1 MELDMIGLIGLMQK
15 IGSEDNFAE
24 RLKAEMQRR
33 GLSQAKLAK
42 LMEDVGYPLHQSA
55 ISKILNP
62 SSGSTRRSVS
72 IDEAL
77 AFSRALEIPL
87 PSLLL
92 PPYAVELG
100 QASELLVE
108 AFDMYRQVLTS
119 QEQLQVKFAELVALA
134 ARDEKA
140 RTLIEQVASSASEL
154 ADDHNAD
161 ERDRMH
167 AEFFALLANSIR
179 EGDEGNGE

>member
-62 SSGSTRRSVS
+62 ASGTTRRSVS

-77 AFSRALEIPL
+77 AFSRALETPL

-92 PPYAVELG
+92 PDYAVELG
-100 QASELLVE
+100 QASEMLVE
-108 AFDMYRQVLTS
+108 AFDTYREVLTG
-119 QEQLQVKFAELVALA
+119 QEKLQSKLSELEALA
-134 ARDEKA
+134 GRDEKA
-140 RTLIEQVASSASEL
+140 RILIEQVAANATEIAADQS
-154 ADDHNAD
+154 ADD
-161 ERDRMH
+161 RDRLH
-167 AEFFALLANSIR
+167 AEFFALLAGSIR
-179 EGDEGNGE
+179 EADEVNGE